1 MKKLMLF
8 LALTASVWSSF
19 SYAEQVYKYTNL
31 HVKRYNSKAYNF
43 TVTPSELV
51 SDSSNEIEGLNYVQE
66 SVTITNTTDGTT
78 CTFPDPIGWNIS
90 CPGEGAGL
98 FLSAG
103 KILVEEE
110 PTTTCK
116 YIEGAI
122 IDGYHYSE
130 ESFCAHVG
138 STGGANP
145 EPLLCQSTCKIG
157 DICLGTASGYTHYV
171 TAQSCS
177 AVTGPI
183 SDDGGTDPEPPCT
196 ENCEPTDPETPP
208 GGDDGSGIP
217 DSGGGATGGNSN
229 VGGTITDSDGKV
241 TNIDLTI
248 EQDFTPVTERLNET
262 NKRLA
267 VENKNS
273 ANLVEKVDALGQGL
287 IEANDNLEGIKDAIA
302 GIETGGDMSGVE
314 GKLDGIQESIDA
326 IKDGFGTAGDGESA
340 ADAVNLPNYQEA
352 SDKAYNKV
360 METINT
366 GEGQAYAD
374 RISNIGNELT
384 AFESI
389 PQLFDLAQD
398 SCAPIPLGKH
408 SLNLCPY
415 APTISTVLT
424 WIAYMLTLIFLVRS
438 VHAQLQNV
446 RLT

>member
-19 SYAEQVYKYTNL
+19 SFADTVLLSSLTIKQGNQSWCSQFTNSGCYTDLYVDSDVFFGSN
-31 HVKRYNSKAYNF
+31 
-43 TVTPSELV
+43 VTALAFEHFSPVHKTL
-51 SDSSNEIEGLNYVQE
+51 G
-66 SVTITNTTDGTT
+66 T
-78 CTFPDPIGWNIS
+78 CTYTSGSFFQCGGQDFIYTAQSSYNHTQPPS
-90 CPGEGAGL
+90 
-98 FLSAG
+98 
-103 KILVEEE
+103 V
-110 PTTTCK
+110 TCK

-122 IDGYHYSE
+122 IDGYHHSE

-177 AVTGPI
+177 AVTGPTAP
-183 SDDGGTDPEPPCT
+183 DDGGTDPEPPCT

-208 GGDDGSGIP
+208 GGDDGTGIP

-267 VENKNS
+267 AENKNS
-273 ANLVEKVDALGQGL
+273 STIIDRLNDL
-287 IEANDNLEGIKDAIA
+287 IHGTAENGDKLDGIKDAIA

-314 GKLDGIQESIDA
+314 GKLDGIKDSIDG
-326 IKDGFGTAGDGESA
+326 IKDGFGTAADGESA
-340 ADAVNLPNYQEA
+340 ANGVDLPDYSQKFEEA
-352 SDKAYNKV
+352 WGQVEHSQAN
-360 METINT
+360 
-366 GEGQAYAD
+366 GEGGEGMH
-374 RISNIGNELT
+374 RLNNIGDNLT
-384 AFESI
+384 SFESI
-389 PQLFDLAQD
+389 PQLFAFAQD
-398 SCAPIPLGKH
+398 NCSPIPFGRR
-408 SLNLCPY
+408 SLDVCSY
-415 APTISTVLT
+415 APTISNVLT
-424 WIAYMLTLIFLVRS
+424 WVVYLLTLIFFVRS
-438 VHAQLQNV
+438 IQQHLQNV
-446 RLT
+446 RL

>member
-1 MKKLMLF
+1 M
-8 LALTASVWSSF
+8 
-19 SYAEQVYKYTNL
+19 
-31 HVKRYNSKAYNF
+31 
-43 TVTPSELV
+43 
-51 SDSSNEIEGLNYVQE
+51 
-66 SVTITNTTDGTT
+66 
-78 CTFPDPIGWNIS
+78 
-90 CPGEGAGL
+90 
-98 FLSAG
+98 SAG

-110 PTTTCK
+110 PTTTCR

-122 IDGYHYSE
+122 IDGYHHSE

-177 AVTGPI
+177 AVTGPTAP
-183 SDDGGTDPEPPCT
+183 DDGGTDPEPPCT

-267 VENKNS
+267 AENKNS
-273 ANLVEKVDALGQGL
+273 STIIDRLNDL
-287 IEANDNLEGIKDAIA
+287 IHGTAENGDKLDGIKDAIA

-340 ADAVNLPNYQEA
+340 AGGVDLPDYSLALEEA
-352 SDKAYNKV
+352 WGKV
-360 METINT
+360 EHSQNN
-366 GEGQAYAD
+366 GEGGAGVN
-374 RISNIGNELT
+374 RLNNIGDNLT
-384 AFESI
+384 SFDSI
-389 PQLFDLAQD
+389 PQLFAFAQD
-398 SCAPIPLGKH
+398 NCSPIPFGRR
-408 SLNLCPY
+408 SLDVCTY
-415 APTISTVLT
+415 APTISNVLT
-424 WIAYMLTLIFLVRS
+424 WVVYLLTLIFFVRS
-438 VHAQLQNV
+438 IQQHIQNV
-446 RLT
+446 RL